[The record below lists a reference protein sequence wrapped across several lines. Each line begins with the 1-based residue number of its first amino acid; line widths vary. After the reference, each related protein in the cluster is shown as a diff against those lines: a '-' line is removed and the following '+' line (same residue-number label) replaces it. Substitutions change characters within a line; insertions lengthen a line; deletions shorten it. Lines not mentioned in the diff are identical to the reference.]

1 MGTLLS
7 YSLYSSILLSMLY
20 LTYKWVM
27 AGENQHRYNRV
38 ALWLIYIVALTALP
52 AAEWARGFMA
62 DAPAPVPMAEIDF
75 EDIMVSVADQS
86 ELVAPSQPLWITV
99 LLWVYLAGVAAT
111 LFQTVWV
118 GLRLRR
124 IISRGEEAG
133 RYGGK
138 IVVVTDDEGI
148 APFSWCRYVV
158 MSRKDWEE
166 DGSMILVHELQH
178 LRLRHWIDLLI
189 AQAVGVFQWYNPAAW
204 LMREELKAV
213 HEYQADGAVLES
225 GVGAR
230 QYQMLLIKKA
240 VGHRFTSLANSLNHS
255 KLKKRITMM
264 YNTDTAP
271 SRRLRGL
278 ALLPALAVAVGV
290 ANLDV
295 VASVIDDTALASFVA
310 DNGDDATVAESA
322 GVQPVDEVMLP
333 PSEKS
338 ADATDVEPVTVAGGD
353 VAASVSSDGTSREPA
368 AKPVEESA
376 GGRVVTEVPPHEVSE
391 TVEAIAAHGN
401 GMSAPASSA
410 EGEVAERRE
419 SSRQADGSR
428 PFTVVESKPQFPGGE
443 KALLQYIASHIRY
456 PQDAYKSGIEGR
468 VVVSFVVKKDGS
480 IGDVKSIR
488 KINPSLDAEAER
500 VIKSLPAFT
509 PGTLNGDAVD
519 VWYTL
524 PVSFKIKKDEIKK
537 DDSIKKDENPTAM
550 TRSLE
555 KVTLY
560 QGNES
565 RTVSY
570 ERIKNINPNLIDSIN
585 VIKNGGRPEVNVYLK
600 SV

>member
-1 MGTLLS
+1 MGTVLS
-7 YSLYSSILLSMLY
+7 YSLYSSILLSLLY

-52 AAEWARGFMA
+52 AIEWARGLMA

-75 EDIMVSVADQS
+75 EDIVVSVDDQG
-86 ELVAPSQPLWITV
+86 EFVAPSQPLWTTV
-99 LLWVYLAGVAAT
+99 LLWVYITGVAAT

-124 IISRGEEAG
+124 IISRAEEVG
-133 RYGGK
+133 RYDGK
-138 IVVVTDDEGI
+138 IVVVTDEKGI

-178 LRLRHWIDLLI
+178 LRLRHWIDLLV

-204 LMREELKAV
+204 LMREELKTV

-255 KLKKRITMM
+255 KLKKRVTMM
-264 YNTDTAP
+264 YNTDKSP

-278 ALLPALAVAVGV
+278 ALIPALAVAVGM

-295 VASVIDDTALASFVA
+295 VASVIDDTALASLGVESG
-310 DNGDDATVAESA
+310 GDDIAPESASVTLAENEPAMLPAENVAE
-322 GVQPVDEVMLP
+322 
-333 PSEKS
+333 
-338 ADATDVEPVTVAGGD
+338 ADVREIHPESATDVAGAVASDVMAAGD
-353 VAASVSSDGTSREPA
+353 VAQPVNETAPRSEATEAAPYEGETAAPAVAPEARATAPA
-368 AKPVEESA
+368 A
-376 GGRVVTEVPPHEVSE
+376 TERQ
-391 TVEAIAAHGN
+391 EAKEQPDDAK
-401 GMSAPASSA
+401 
-410 EGEVAERRE
+410 VY
-419 SSRQADGSR
+419 
-428 PFTVVESKPQFPGGE
+428 TVVERKPQFPGGE
-443 KALLQYIASHIRY
+443 KALLEYVAANIRY
-456 PQDAYKSGIEGR
+456 PHDAYKNEVQGR
-468 VVVSFVVKKDGS
+468 VVVRFVVRKDGS
-480 IGDVKSIR
+480 IGDVTVLR
-488 KINPSLDAEAER
+488 RLDQSLDNEAIR

-509 PGTLNGDAVD
+509 PGMMNGEAVN
-519 VWYTL
+519 VWYAL
-524 PVSFKIKKDEIKK
+524 PVTFKIKKDEELPAQTSQTAEVKLPKYFLK
-537 DDSIKKDENPTAM
+537 DLVGNVSVHK
-550 TRSLE
+550 
-555 KVTLY
+555 
-560 QGNES
+560 GNES
-565 RTVSY
+565 WILSSEQLTEIS
-570 ERIKNINPNLIDSIN
+570 PASIDSIN
-585 VIKNGGRPEVNVYLK
+585 VRKDGIRPEVSIYLK

>member
-62 DAPAPVPMAEIDF
+62 DAPASVPMAEIDF
-75 EDIMVSVADQS
+75 EDIMVSVADQG

-138 IVVVTDDEGI
+138 IVVVTDDGGI

-178 LRLRHWIDLLI
+178 LRLRHWIDLLM

-230 QYQMLLIKKA
+230 QYQMLLIKKLWDI
-240 VGHRFTSLANSLNHS
+240 VL
-255 KLKKRITMM
+255 
-264 YNTDTAP
+264 
-271 SRRLRGL
+271 RRLQ
-278 ALLPALAVAVGV
+278 
-290 ANLDV
+290 
-295 VASVIDDTALASFVA
+295 TA
-310 DNGDDATVAESA
+310 
-322 GVQPVDEVMLP
+322 
-333 PSEKS
+333 
-338 ADATDVEPVTVAGGD
+338 
-353 VAASVSSDGTSREPA
+353 
-368 AKPVEESA
+368 
-376 GGRVVTEVPPHEVSE
+376 
-391 TVEAIAAHGN
+391 
-401 GMSAPASSA
+401 
-410 EGEVAERRE
+410 
-419 SSRQADGSR
+419 
-428 PFTVVESKPQFPGGE
+428 
-443 KALLQYIASHIRY
+443 
-456 PQDAYKSGIEGR
+456 
-468 VVVSFVVKKDGS
+468 
-480 IGDVKSIR
+480 
-488 KINPSLDAEAER
+488 
-500 VIKSLPAFT
+500 
-509 PGTLNGDAVD
+509 
-519 VWYTL
+519 
-524 PVSFKIKKDEIKK
+524 
-537 DDSIKKDENPTAM
+537 
-550 TRSLE
+550 
-555 KVTLY
+555 
-560 QGNES
+560 
-565 RTVSY
+565 
-570 ERIKNINPNLIDSIN
+570 
-585 VIKNGGRPEVNVYLK
+585 
-600 SV
+600 